1 MDFLLPPG
9 KLSADIHVGS
19 EVNFTFTLTEQ
30 GAQIRQIQPVKTNNA
45 NNNMDI
51 HGSHL

>member
-1 MDFLLPPG
+1 MTMDFLLPPG

-30 GAQIRQIQPVKTNNA
+30 GAQIRQIQPVKTNK
-45 NNNMDI
+45 NMDI